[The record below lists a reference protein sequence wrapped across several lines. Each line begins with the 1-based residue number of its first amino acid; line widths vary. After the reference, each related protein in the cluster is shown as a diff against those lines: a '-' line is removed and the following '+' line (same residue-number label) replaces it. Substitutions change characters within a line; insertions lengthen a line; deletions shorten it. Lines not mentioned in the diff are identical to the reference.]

1 MSAGVIDMICS
12 NNVPAGVRR
21 LADHLKHDIKKGDMV
36 PFYGEIYSQDGELRN
51 KSNVAMKPEAIMEM
65 DWLVANVKGS
75 IPTMDTL
82 IDAAQTIVQL
92 KGVEETK

>member
-1 MSAGVIDMICS
+1 
-12 NNVPAGVRR
+12 
-21 LADHLKHDIKKGDMV
+21 MV
-36 PFYGEIYSQDGELRN
+36 PFYGEIYSQDGELCN

-75 IPTMDTL
+75 IPAMDTL
-82 IDAAQTIVQL
+82 IDAAQTVVQL

>member
-1 MSAGVIDMICS
+1 MNGMMAMASPYWAFQPVRNQSTLKNLSRALTTPISA
-12 NNVPAGVRR
+12 P
-21 LADHLKHDIKKGDMV
+21 
-36 PFYGEIYSQDGELRN
+36 P
-51 KSNVAMKPEAIMEM
+51 AMKPEAIMEM

-82 IDAAQTIVQL
+82 IDAAQTVVQL